1 EYLSPPF
8 PKAWHSKPTK
18 ARIAIKRETMEQIW
32 LQNLDEVQ
40 KVEDWV
46 RMRAGGAQSRAV
58 VVFGSARVSASSQSY
73 IEALGMSAEL
83 ARRGYFIV
91 TGGGYG
97 IMEAANRGA
106 KDGGALSV
114 GLNISLPHEEI
125 PNAYLD
131 VSVQFHDFW
140 LRKMF
145 FEHIASAFV
154 LFAGGFGTLDELFDV
169 LVLIQTQKRTR
180 RPIVLFGKEFWTPLV
195 RFFEQSLLAHS
206 CIERGELELVK
217 IVENRSELLSI
228 LLGESRESAGN
239 AR

>member
-1 EYLSPPF
+1 
-8 PKAWHSKPTK
+8 
-18 ARIAIKRETMEQIW
+18 MEQIL

-40 KVEDWV
+40 RVENRV
-46 RMRAGGAQSRAV
+46 RMRAGGAQKQAV
-58 VVFGSARVSASSQSY
+58 VVFGSARIRADSQSY
-73 IEALGMSAEL
+73 AEALGVSTEL

-125 PNAYLD
+125 PNSYLD

-145 FEHIASAFV
+145 FEQIASAFV

-169 LVLIQTQKRTR
+169 LVLIQTQKRSR
-180 RPIVLFGKEFWTPLV
+180 RPIILYGKDFWTPLV
-195 RFFEQSLLAHS
+195 RFFEQSLLAQS
-206 CIERGELELVK
+206 CIEQGELELVK
-217 IVENRSELLSI
+217 IVENREELLPI
-228 LLGESRESAGN
+228 LLGESRESVGN